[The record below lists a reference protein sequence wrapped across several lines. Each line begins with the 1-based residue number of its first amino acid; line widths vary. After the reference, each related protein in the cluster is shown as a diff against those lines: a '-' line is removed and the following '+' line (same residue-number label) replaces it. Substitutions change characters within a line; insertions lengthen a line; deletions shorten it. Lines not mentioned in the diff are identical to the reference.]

1 MYKSTLALAVALGVL
16 AQQAGAAGF
25 VEDSKLSVSSRTM
38 YFDNDNR
45 EEHNKDQRES
55 GQGFKLDYQ
64 SGFTEGT
71 VGFGFDAQAVW
82 GIHLDGGKGHHPDNS
97 SFFPSDSDG
106 SAVDQ

>member
-45 EEHNKDQRES
+45 ETGGSDQRES
-55 GQGFKLDYQ
+55 AQGFKADYQ

-82 GIHLDGGKGHHPDNS
+82 GIHLEAAKATIRITTTFS
-97 SFFPSDSDG
+97 L
-106 SAVDQ
+106 AILTVRL